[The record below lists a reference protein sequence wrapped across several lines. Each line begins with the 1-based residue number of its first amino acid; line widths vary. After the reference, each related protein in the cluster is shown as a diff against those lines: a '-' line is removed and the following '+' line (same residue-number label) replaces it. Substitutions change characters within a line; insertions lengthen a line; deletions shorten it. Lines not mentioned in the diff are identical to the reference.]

1 MLPPYWARRLVLLP
15 LMLLISLAAVV
26 TAPAT
31 LLLAAIVGLVIPGQ
45 RGRPFQITVLVIG
58 YLAAEGVA
66 LFVLGYLWLAS
77 GFGRRMREP
86 KHERRH
92 YVCVRAFLGWIFWLV
107 NRVLHVRIAVEGP
120 APEAY
125 RDKPLIVFSRHAGP
139 GDSFLLVHALMQ
151 WYDREPR
158 IVLKDTLQWDPAI
171 DIVLNR
177 LPSRFI
183 RSGAPGQATVDPE
196 KGPDAEQQIGELA
209 RRLDGNDVLV
219 LFPEGGNFTARRRAR
234 AIAKL
239 RRKGLMAEAAKAEAM
254 RNVLPPRPGGVLAVL
269 ENAPEADV
277 VWVAHT
283 GTDHL
288 LSVTDVWDAL
298 PVEVDLKMR
307 WWQVPAGS
315 VPEGK
320 EQRIAWL
327 YDWWRQIDDWV
338 TVNRVAEDQ
347 REVA

>member
-1 MLPPYWARRLVLLP
+1 MLPPYLVRRLLLIP
-15 LMLLISLAAVV
+15 LMLLVSLLAVV

-31 LLLAAIVGLVIPGQ
+31 LLLAALAGVVIPGQ
-45 RGRPFQITVLVIG
+45 RSRPLRLTTLVIG

-66 LFVLGYLWLAS
+66 LFVLVYLWVAA
-77 GFGRRMREP
+77 GFGTRVREP

-92 YVCVRAFLGWIFWLV
+92 YLCVRALLRWIFWMV
-107 NRVLHVRIAVEGP
+107 NHVLRVRVRVEGP

-125 RDKPLIVFSRHAGP
+125 RDRPLIVFCRHAGP
-139 GDSFLLVHALMQ
+139 GDSFLLVHALMD

-177 LPSRFI
+177 LPTRFI
-183 RSGAPGQATVDPE
+183 RSGAPGKATVDPAN
-196 KGPDAEQQIGELA
+196 GPDVETQIGELA
-209 RRLDGNDVLV
+209 RRLDHDDALV
-219 LFPEGGNFTARRRAR
+219 LFPEGGNYTARRRAR

-239 RRKGLMAEAAKAEAM
+239 RRRGLLAEAAKAEAM
-254 RNVLPPRPGGVLAVL
+254 RYVLPPRPGGVLSVL

-288 LSVTDVWDAL
+288 LTVADVWGAL
-298 PVEVDLKMR
+298 PTEMDVKMR

-315 VPEGK
+315 VPASRE
-320 EQRIAWL
+320 ERIAWL
-327 YDWWRQIDDWV
+327 FEWWRQIDDWI
-338 TVNRVAEDQ
+338 TVNRVAEGQ
-347 REVA
+347 QETV

>member
-1 MLPPYWARRLVLLP
+1 MLPPYLVRRLVLLP
-15 LMLLISLAAVV
+15 LMLVISLAAVV

-31 LLLAAIVGLVIPGQ
+31 LLLAALAGLVIPGQ
-45 RGRPFQITVLVIG
+45 RSRPFRLTVLVIG

-66 LFVLGYLWLAS
+66 LLVLGYLWLAC
-77 GFGRRMREP
+77 GFGRHLREP
-86 KHERRH
+86 KHERQH
-92 YVCVRAFLGWIFWLV
+92 YVCVRAFLRWIYWLV
-107 NRVLHVRIAVEGP
+107 NHILHVQVQVEGP

-125 RDKPLIVFSRHAGP
+125 RDKPLIVFCRHGGP
-139 GDSFLLVHALMQ
+139 GDSFLLVHALMD

-177 LPSRFI
+177 LPTRFI
-183 RSGAPGQATVDPE
+183 RSGAPGQATLDPA
-196 KGPDAEQQIGELA
+196 KGPDAEQLIGKLA
-209 RRLDGNDVLV
+209 RKLDGNDALV

-239 RRKGLMAEAAKAEAM
+239 RRRGLMAEAAKAEAM
-254 RNVLPPRPGGVLAVL
+254 RYVLPPRPGGVLAVL
-269 ENAPEADV
+269 DNAPEADV

-288 LSVTDVWDAL
+288 LTVADIWDAL
-298 PVEVDLKMR
+298 PMDLDVKMR

-315 VPEGK
+315 FPAER

-327 YDWWRQIDDWV
+327 YEWWRQIDEWI
-338 TVNRVAEDQ
+338 TVNRVAEGQ
-347 REVA
+347 REVV

>member
-1 MLPPYWARRLVLLP
+1 MLAV
-15 LMLLISLAAVV
+15 SLFAVV
-26 TAPAT
+26 TSPVT
-31 LLLAAIVGLVIPGQ
+31 LLLAAVAGLVIPGQ
-45 RGRPFQITVLVIG
+45 GSRPVRVTVLVIG

-66 LFVLGYLWLAS
+66 LFALAGLWVAA
-77 GFGRRMREP
+77 GFGRRVREP

-92 YVCVRAFLGWIFWLV
+92 YVCVQTMLRWIFWMV
-107 NRVLHVRIAVEGP
+107 NHVLHVRVRVEGP
-120 APEAY
+120 VPEAY
-125 RDKPLIVFSRHAGP
+125 RDRPLIVFSRHAGP
-139 GDSFLLVHALMQ
+139 GDSFLLVHALMD

-177 LPSRFI
+177 LPTRFI
-183 RSGAPGQATVDPE
+183 RSGAPGRATVDE
-196 KGPDAEQQIGELA
+196 AGRPDAETQIGELA
-209 RRLDGNDVLV
+209 RRLDHNDALV

-234 AIAKL
+234 AIARL
-239 RRKGLMAEAAKAEAM
+239 RRRGLMAEAAKAEAM
-254 RNVLPPRPGGVLAVL
+254 RHVLPPRPGGVLSVL

-288 LSVTDVWDAL
+288 LTVADVWGAL
-298 PVEVDLKMR
+298 PTNLDVRMR

-315 VPEGK
+315 VPEGRD
-320 EQRIAWL
+320 ERIAWL
-327 YDWWRQIDDWV
+327 FEWWREIDDWI
-338 TVNRVAEDQ
+338 TVNRVAEGQ